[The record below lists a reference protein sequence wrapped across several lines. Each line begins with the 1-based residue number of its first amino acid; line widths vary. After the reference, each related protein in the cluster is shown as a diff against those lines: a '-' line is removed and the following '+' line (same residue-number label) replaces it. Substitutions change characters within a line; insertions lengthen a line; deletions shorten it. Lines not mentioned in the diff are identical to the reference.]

1 MVGNVPFSS
10 ARVHDPSHDFYGNL
24 HGYFFHRAMLALR
37 PGGYAVL
44 ITSRHMLDGGDLAKL
59 VRGSE
64 DVAFIGA
71 VRLPSGVFPGT
82 EVPADIVVLRRNDG
96 GAHGRP
102 VPVRG
107 RLRTGPGTVPGDGH
121 AADGRRRHV

>member
-1 MVGNVPFSS
+1 SARIASLLNPDAKIHTGRLEETALADGQADAVVGNVPFSS
-10 ARVHDPSHDFYGNL
+10 AHVHDPSHDFYGNL

-71 VRLPSGVFPGT
+71 VRLPSG
-82 EVPADIVVLRRNDG
+82 
-96 GAHGRP
+96 
-102 VPVRG
+102 
-107 RLRTGPGTVPGDGH
+107 
-121 AADGRRRHV
+121 